1 MNEKDAKLLMDTILT
16 AAILGSAN
24 EKAKEE
30 KTSKTEREAAKELV
44 KPLYEA
50 YLGFQD
56 AGFTPEQAFQLLLA
70 MKD

>member
-1 MNEKDAKLLMDTILT
+1 MAKNNDFIDAILA
-16 AAILGSAN
+16 AAILGSAS
-24 EKAKEE
+24 KKTEE
-30 KTSKTEREAAKELV
+30 NTSKTERETAKELA

>member
-1 MNEKDAKLLMDTILT
+1 MTEKEIISAMLT
-16 AAILGSAN
+16 AAILGSQKKK
-24 EKAKEE
+24 EEAKEE
-30 KTSKTEREAAKELV
+30 KTDYRKVSAEIAKEL
-44 KPLYEA
+44 YES

>member
-1 MNEKDAKLLMDTILT
+1 MKEKDIVSAILT

-24 EKAKEE
+24 DNKKTEEKNEREIAKEY
-30 KTSKTEREAAKELV
+30 A

>member
-1 MNEKDAKLLMDTILT
+1 MKEKDIVSAILT

-24 EKAKEE
+24 ANKKTEE
-30 KTSKTEREAAKELV
+30 ENSSKTEREAAKELA